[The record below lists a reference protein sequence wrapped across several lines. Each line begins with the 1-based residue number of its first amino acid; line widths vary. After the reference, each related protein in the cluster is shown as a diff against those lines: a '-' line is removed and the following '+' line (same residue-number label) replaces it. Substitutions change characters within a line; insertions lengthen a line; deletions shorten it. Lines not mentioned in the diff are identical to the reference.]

1 MKAENTKRKMKNSF
15 LDLAKVTAVNK
26 ISITNVVAHAKVSRG
41 TFYTHYENM
50 QKMVEDI
57 GHDLLKDMDLLF
69 QACPPYDPMRR
80 DYSVSQQIANY
91 IQTHQSIFLLLLGT
105 YGDPCFLNKWT
116 EQFRNFL
123 LKRLREEDVY
133 ISPET
138 ERIVN
143 FLSVSGIRMIR
154 ESFQDSLISVTV
166 NTLYVI
172 DSILHALAVSQ
183 KYLPG
188 PDSVMEM
195 LSYLY

>member
-1 MKAENTKRKMKNSF
+1 MKADNTKRKMKNSF

-57 GHDLLKDMDLLF
+57 GHDLLKDMDLMS
-69 QACPPYDPMRR
+69 QACPPYDPMQR
-80 DYSVSQQIANY
+80 DHSAAEQMASY
-91 IQTHQSIFLLLLGT
+91 IQEHRSVFLLLLGT
-105 YGDPCFLNKWT
+105 HGDPCFLNKWT

-133 ISPET
+133 PSPEM
-138 ERIVN
+138 ERIIH

-154 ESFQDSLISVTV
+154 ESFQNSLISVTV
-166 NTLYVI
+166 NTLHVI
-172 DSILHALAVSQ
+172 DSMLHALAVSQ
-183 KYLPG
+183 KHLPR

-195 LSYLY
+195 PFYLY